1 VTSAELSLYCLYAA
15 YSAIGIYVISFI
27 AFALDLAKRSG
38 DAQMAATAALKAQA
52 RQLTGQAQLATAGA
66 VASVG
71 GSSSGGG
78 VAVLE
83 RTDVPLSVSPQRH
96 SSKFERLGMSMMT
109 LGLVVHIVSVV
120 LRGLAAGRVPWANM
134 FEFGLTG
141 TALIVAVFLIVNL
154 FVDLRYLGAYV
165 MGLNL
170 ILLGVA
176 VVNFYVA
183 VSPLVPALQSYWLVI
198 HVFVACLGTAFFAIA
213 GGLSAAQIVQ
223 ARRESAKNAGIK
235 LFDTF
240 PGADRLEDLAYRIA
254 LVGFVLWTFTLI
266 AGAVWAEKAWG
277 RYWGWDTKEVWTFII
292 WVIYAGYIHARA
304 TRGWRGARSSWLS
317 IVGFAAVMFNFSVV
331 NLFFKG
337 LHAYSGL

>member
-1 VTSAELSLYCLYAA
+1 VTSVELSTLCLYAA
-15 YSAIGIYVISFI
+15 YSAMAIYVISFI

-52 RQLTGQAQLATAGA
+52 QSRAAAGSHLQMA
-66 VASVG
+66 G
-71 GSSSGGG
+71 GGSGGG

-83 RTDVPLSVSPQRH
+83 RTDLGTEAVERRT
-96 SSKFERLGMSMMT
+96 SSKFERIGFSMMT
-109 LGLVVHIVSVV
+109 LGLVVHIASVV
-120 LRGLAAGRVPWANM
+120 FRGLAAGRVPWANM

-141 TALIVAVFLIVNL
+141 TALIVLVFLVVNL
-154 FVDLRYLGAYV
+154 MVNLRYLGAYV

-170 ILLGVA
+170 VLLGVA
-176 VVNFYVA
+176 VVNFYVP

-213 GGLSAAQIVQ
+213 AGLSAAQIIQ
-223 ARRESAKNAGIK
+223 ARRESSKMAGIK
-235 LFDTF
+235 LFDTL

-266 AGAVWAEKAWG
+266 AGAIWAEKAWG

-317 IVGFAAVMFNFSVV
+317 IVGFGAVMFNFSVV

>member
-1 VTSAELSLYCLYAA
+1 MTSAEFSTLCLYAA
-15 YSAIGIYVISFI
+15 YSAIAIYVIAFI

-38 DAQMAATAALKAQA
+38 DAQIAATAALKAQS
-52 RQLTGQAQLATAGA
+52 RQSALAGA
-66 VASVG
+66 SASAGSTGSAG
-71 GSSSGGG
+71 GTLL
-78 VAVLE
+78 LE
-83 RTDVPLSVSPQRH
+83 RTDVTEPGETARR
-96 SSKFERLGMSMMT
+96 SSKFERIGISMMV
-109 LGLVVHIVSVV
+109 LGLAVHIASVV
-120 LRGLAAGRVPWANM
+120 FRGLAAGRVPWANM

-141 TALIVAVFLIVNL
+141 TALIVGVFLLVNL

-176 VVNFYVA
+176 VVNFYVT

-213 GGLSAAQIVQ
+213 GGLSAAQIIQ
-223 ARRESAKNAGIK
+223 ERREASKNAGIK
-235 LFDTF
+235 LFDTL
-240 PGADRLEDLAYRIA
+240 PGAERLEDLAYRIA

-317 IVGFAAVMFNFSVV
+317 LVGFAAVMFNFSIV